1 MPNFFKSFFS
11 GKSDTPESEKQKND
25 RKRFE
30 IFKYDGLRAQRMGR
44 PDYAVKCFTEALAI
58 EEDFETLGYLSQLY
72 VQLGETANAANFWRK
87 WL

>member
-11 GKSDTPESEKQKND
+11 GKSETLESEKQKND

-58 EEDFETLGYLSQLY
+58 EGISRHWDIS
-72 VQLGETANAANFWRK
+72 ANSTSNWEKRQRPANFWRK

>member
-11 GKSDTPESEKQKND
+11 GKSETPESEKQKND

-44 PDYAVKCFTEALAI
+44 PDYAVKCFTEAL
-58 EEDFETLGYLSQLY
+58 S
-72 VQLGETANAANFWRK
+72 RK
-87 WL
+87 YQRIHRRNKGTPCGG